1 MKKILFLISL
11 LLITSSCGF
20 KVVNKAQQQN
30 FHIIEVTTTGD
41 KKINYKIKN
50 NLIFNSKADKKKQ
63 IKVSLYSKKIKSI
76 KEKNIKNEIKKYQI
90 IINIDIEIVE
100 LNNLKT
106 YKFNVSAI
114 GEFDVFKQHSQT
126 LNNEKKLVELLTDNI
141 SEKILRSIGNK
152 LNAL

>member
-50 NLIFNSKADKKKQ
+50 ILIFNSKADKKKQ

-100 LNNLKT
+100 VNNLKT

>member
-100 LNNLKT
+100 VNNLKT

>member
-1 MKKILFLISL
+1 MKKILLLISL

-76 KEKNIKNEIKKYQI
+76 KEKNIKNEIKKYQV
-90 IINIDIEIVE
+90 IINIDVEIVE

-106 YKFNVSAI
+106 YKFNVSAV

-141 SEKILRSIGNK
+141 SEKILRAIGNQ

>member
-90 IINIDIEIVE
+90 IINIDVEIVE

-106 YKFNVSAI
+106 YKFNVSAV

-141 SEKILRSIGNK
+141 SEKILRAIGNQ

>member
-90 IINIDIEIVE
+90 IINIDVEIVE

>member
-90 IINIDIEIVE
+90 IINIDVEIVE

-106 YKFNVSAI
+106 YKFNVSAV

>member
-1 MKKILFLISL
+1 MKKILLLISL

-76 KEKNIKNEIKKYQI
+76 KEKNIKNEIKKYQV
-90 IINIDIEIVE
+90 IINIDVEIVE

-106 YKFNVSAI
+106 YKFNVSAV

-126 LNNEKKLVELLTDNI
+126 LNNKKKLVELLTDNI
-141 SEKILRSIGNK
+141 SEKILRAIGNQ

>member
-1 MKKILFLISL
+1 MKKILLLISL

-100 LNNLKT
+100 VNNLKT